1 MPWVGLELKL
11 LDLEMV
17 ELKMSLL
24 TKKHLLLSWTLL
36 SLAACAQTPLPL
48 RTEGPPA
55 AKGLTSQ
62 MLYGFLLGEIA
73 SQRGDKRLS
82 AEVYLDLAQR
92 TRDARVAKRAAEL
105 AAHAQDAGRA
115 MRATRLWLELE
126 PDAERARHALVLLLI
141 KGGQLDEAVEE
152 TRHWL
157 TRAGATGTSNA
168 SNTSNT
174 SNNTSAVGVWQF
186 LPGLYARAPKPEV
199 ALDALT
205 RLAEGY
211 AGVAEA
217 PFAVARMA
225 QQVDQP
231 ARALK
236 AIDAALKLR
245 PDWERAALLKA
256 QILVGKGDQAVLEWL
271 AAFVQAQPKAH
282 EVRAAYAGALS
293 RVHRL
298 DEAGRLYEGLLKDTP
313 DHAANHFQAGL
324 WALRTGALDLAEARL
339 TRALTLGYPNR
350 GPLLLR
356 LGELAERQH
365 QDEVALQ
372 RYLQATE
379 HEQGSEGVL
388 KAAAVLGRLGRIE
401 EGRRLLA
408 SVAPSDEDDRIEI
421 LRAEAQMLREGRDA
435 VAALAVLSAA
445 LKQYPD
451 HSDLLYDHA
460 LVAEGVGQFE
470 LAEQGLRRLIALR
483 PRHAHAYNALG
494 YTLADRL
501 NRPLEAIVLLE
512 KALELSPGDGFILD
526 SLGWAH
532 FKAGHLDEA
541 IRLLREAYAA
551 MRDPEVAGHLGEALW
566 AKGLHAEARGVW
578 RDALKAAPD
587 NTLLR
592 NALER
597 R

>member
-1 MPWVGLELKL
+1 LQVGEHHARFELERELLELKML
-11 LDLEMV
+11 LM
-17 ELKMSLL
+17 
-24 TKKHLLLSWTLL
+24 TKKHLFLFWTLL
-36 SLAACAQTPLPL
+36 SLTACAQTPNAL
-48 RTEGPPA
+48 RAEATPTE
-55 AKGLTSQ
+55 KGLTSQ

-105 AAHAQDAGRA
+105 AAHTQDIGHSTK
-115 MRATRLWLELE
+115 ATRLWLELE
-126 PDAERARHALVLLLI
+126 PNAERARHALVLLLV
-141 KGGQLDEAVEE
+141 KSGQLDEAVQE

-157 TRAGATGTSNA
+157 TRVGATGEA
-168 SNTSNT
+168 
-174 SNNTSAVGVWQF
+174 GVWQF
-186 LPGLYARAPKPEV
+186 LPGLYARAPKPEA
-199 ALDALT
+199 ALDALA

-211 AGVAEA
+211 AEVAEA

-225 QQVDQP
+225 QQIDQP

-236 AIDAALKLR
+236 AVDAALKRR

-256 QILVGKGDQAVLEWL
+256 QVLLGAGDQATLDWL
-271 AAFVQAQPKAH
+271 AAFLRAQPKAN

-298 DEAGRLYEGLLKDTP
+298 EEAGRLYEDLLQDTP
-313 DHAANHFQAGL
+313 EHAVNHFQAGL
-324 WALRTGALDLAEARL
+324 WALRTGAFELAETRL
-339 TRALTLGYPNR
+339 TRALSLGYPNR
-350 GPLLLR
+350 GQLFLR
-356 LGELAERQH
+356 LGELAERRR

-379 HEQGSEGVL
+379 HEHGSEGVL
-388 KAAAVLGRLGRIE
+388 KAAVVLGRLGRME

-408 SVAPSDEDDRIEI
+408 SVAPGDEDDRIEI

-435 VAALAVLSAA
+435 LAALAVLDAA
-445 LKQYPD
+445 LKRYPD

-470 LAEQGLRRLIALR
+470 LAEQGLRRLIALK
-483 PRHAHAYNALG
+483 PQHAHAYNALG

-526 SLGWAH
+526 SMGWAH

-541 IRLLREAYAA
+541 IRWLRKAYAV
-551 MRDPEVAGHLGEALW
+551 MQDPEVAGHLGEALW
-566 AKGLHAEARGVW
+566 AKGLHAEARDVW
-578 RDALKAAPD
+578 KDALKSAPD

>member
-1 MPWVGLELKL
+1 
-11 LDLEMV
+11 
-17 ELKMSLL
+17 MSLM

-36 SLAACAQTPLPL
+36 SLTACAQTPSAL
-48 RTEGPPA
+48 RTDAVQIET
-55 AKGLTSQ
+55 GLTSQ

-105 AAHAQDAGRA
+105 AAHAQDTGRSLK
-115 MRATRLWLELE
+115 ATRLWLELE

-141 KGGQLDEAVEE
+141 KGGQLDEAVQE

-157 TRAGATGTSNA
+157 TRAGATGAT
-168 SNTSNT
+168 
-174 SNNTSAVGVWQF
+174 GVWQF
-186 LPGLYARAPKPEV
+186 LPGLYARAPKPV
-199 ALDALT
+199 AALEALT

-211 AGVAEA
+211 ADLAEA

-225 QQVDQP
+225 QQIDQP

-236 AIDAALKLR
+236 AVDVALKRR
-245 PDWERAALLKA
+245 PDWERAALFKA
-256 QILVGKGDQAVLEWL
+256 QVLVGVGDQAVLDWL
-271 AAFVQAQPKAH
+271 AAFLQAQPKAN

-298 DEAGRLYEGLLKDTP
+298 EEAGRLYDGLLQDTP
-313 DHAANHFQAGL
+313 EHAANHFQAGL
-324 WALRTGALDLAEARL
+324 WALRTGALELAETRL
-339 TRALTLGYPNR
+339 TRALSLGYPNR
-350 GPLLLR
+350 GQLFLR
-356 LGELAERQH
+356 LGELAERRH

-372 RYLQATE
+372 HYLQATE
-379 HEQGSEGVL
+379 HEHGSEGVL
-388 KAAAVLGRLGRIE
+388 KAAVVLGRLGRIE

-408 SVAPSDEDDRIEI
+408 SVAPQDDDDRIEI
-421 LRAEAQMLREGRDA
+421 LRTEAQMLREGRDA

-445 LKQYPD
+445 LKQHPD

-470 LAEQGLRRLIALR
+470 LAEQGLRRLIALK
-483 PRHAHAYNALG
+483 PQHAHAYNALG

-512 KALELSPGDGFILD
+512 KALELAPGDAFILD

-532 FKAGHLDEA
+532 FKASHLDEA
-541 IRLLREAYAA
+541 IRLLREAYVA

-566 AKGLHAEARGVW
+566 AKGQHAEAREVW
-578 RDALKAAPD
+578 QGALKAAPE
-587 NTLLR
+587 NALLR

>member
-1 MPWVGLELKL
+1 
-11 LDLEMV
+11 
-17 ELKMSLL
+17 MSLL
-24 TKKHLLLSWTLL
+24 IKKHLLLSWTLL
-36 SLAACAQTPLPL
+36 SLTACAQTPIAQTPFTL
-48 RTEGPPA
+48 RTEDLPA
-55 AKGLTSQ
+55 AKGLTGP

-105 AAHAQDAGRA
+105 AAHAQDTGRSLK
-115 MRATRLWLELE
+115 ATRLWLELE

-141 KGGQLDEAVEE
+141 KGGQLDEAVQE
-152 TRHWL
+152 TRDWL
-157 TRAGATGTSNA
+157 TRAGS
-168 SNTSNT
+168 
-174 SNNTSAVGVWQF
+174 TSATNTTGPAGVWQF
-186 LPGLYARAPKPEV
+186 LPGLYARAPKPV
-199 ALDALT
+199 AALDALA

-225 QQVDQP
+225 QQIDQP

-236 AIDAALKLR
+236 AVDVALKRR

-256 QILVGKGDQAVLEWL
+256 QILVGQGDQATLDWL
-271 AAFVQAQPKAH
+271 VVFLQAQPKAH

-298 DEAGRLYEGLLKDTP
+298 EEAGRLYEGLLQDTP
-313 DHAANHFQAGL
+313 EHAANHFQAGL

-339 TRALTLGYPNR
+339 TRALTLSYPNR

-356 LGELAERQH
+356 LGELAERRH
-365 QDEVALQ
+365 QDEAAL
-372 RYLQATE
+372 RWYLQATE

-388 KAAAVLGRLGRIE
+388 KAAVVLGRLGRIE

-421 LRAEAQMLREGRDA
+421 LRTEAQMLREGRDA
-435 VAALAVLSAA
+435 IAALALLGAA

-460 LVAEGVGQFE
+460 LVAEGLGQFE
-470 LAEQGLRRLIALR
+470 LAEQGLRRLIALK

-512 KALELSPGDGFILD
+512 KAMELSPGDAYILD

-541 IRLLREAYAA
+541 IRLLREAYAV
-551 MRDPEVAGHLGEALW
+551 MRDPEVAGHLGEVLW
-566 AKGLHAEARGVW
+566 AKGLHTEARTIW
-578 RDALKAAPD
+578 QDALKAAPD

-592 NALER
+592 SALER

>member
-1 MPWVGLELKL
+1 ML
-11 LDLEMV
+11 LM
-17 ELKMSLL
+17 
-24 TKKHLLLSWTLL
+24 TKKHLFLFWTLL
-36 SLAACAQTPLPL
+36 SLTACAQTPNAL
-48 RTEGPPA
+48 RAEATPTE
-55 AKGLTSQ
+55 KGLTSQ

-105 AAHAQDAGRA
+105 AAHTQDIGHSTK
-115 MRATRLWLELE
+115 ATRLWLELE
-126 PDAERARHALVLLLI
+126 PNAERARHALVLLLI
-141 KGGQLDEAVEE
+141 KSGQLDEAVQE

-157 TRAGATGTSNA
+157 TRVGATGEA
-168 SNTSNT
+168 
-174 SNNTSAVGVWQF
+174 GVWQF
-186 LPGLYARAPKPEV
+186 LPGLYARAPKPEA
-199 ALDALT
+199 ALDALA

-211 AGVAEA
+211 AEVAEA

-225 QQVDQP
+225 QQIDQP

-236 AIDAALKLR
+236 AVDAALKRR

-256 QILVGKGDQAVLEWL
+256 QVLLGAGDQATLDWL
-271 AAFVQAQPKAH
+271 AAFLRAQPKAN

-298 DEAGRLYEGLLKDTP
+298 EEAGRLYEDLLQDTP
-313 DHAANHFQAGL
+313 EHAVNHFQAGL
-324 WALRTGALDLAEARL
+324 WALRTGAFELAETRL
-339 TRALTLGYPNR
+339 TRALSLGYPNR
-350 GPLLLR
+350 GQLFLR
-356 LGELAERQH
+356 LGELAERRR

-379 HEQGSEGVL
+379 HEHGSEGVL
-388 KAAAVLGRLGRIE
+388 KAAVVLGRLGRME

-408 SVAPSDEDDRIEI
+408 SVAPGDEDDRIEI

-435 VAALAVLSAA
+435 LAALAVLDAA
-445 LKQYPD
+445 LKRYPD

-470 LAEQGLRRLIALR
+470 LAEQGLRRLIALK
-483 PRHAHAYNALG
+483 PQHAHAYNALG

-526 SLGWAH
+526 SMGWAH

-541 IRLLREAYAA
+541 IRWLRKAYAV
-551 MRDPEVAGHLGEALW
+551 MQDPEVAGHLGEALW
-566 AKGLHAEARGVW
+566 AKGLHAEARDVW
-578 RDALKAAPD
+578 KDALKSAPD

>member
-1 MPWVGLELKL
+1 ML
-11 LDLEMV
+11 LM
-17 ELKMSLL
+17 
-24 TKKHLLLSWTLL
+24 TKKHLFLFWTLL
-36 SLAACAQTPLPL
+36 SLTACAQTPNAL
-48 RTEGPPA
+48 RAEATPTE
-55 AKGLTSQ
+55 KGLTSQ

-105 AAHAQDAGRA
+105 AAHTQDIGHSTK
-115 MRATRLWLELE
+115 ATRLWLELE
-126 PDAERARHALVLLLI
+126 PNAERARHALVLLLV
-141 KGGQLDEAVEE
+141 KSGQLDEAVQE

-157 TRAGATGTSNA
+157 TRVGATGEA
-168 SNTSNT
+168 
-174 SNNTSAVGVWQF
+174 GVWQF
-186 LPGLYARAPKPEV
+186 LPGLYARAPKPEA
-199 ALDALT
+199 ALDALA

-211 AGVAEA
+211 AEVAEA

-225 QQVDQP
+225 QQIDQP

-236 AIDAALKLR
+236 AVDAALKRR

-256 QILVGKGDQAVLEWL
+256 QVLLGAGDQATLDWL
-271 AAFVQAQPKAH
+271 AAFLRAQPKAN

-298 DEAGRLYEGLLKDTP
+298 EEAGRLYEDLLQDTP
-313 DHAANHFQAGL
+313 EHAVNHFQAGL
-324 WALRTGALDLAEARL
+324 WALRTGAFELAETRL
-339 TRALTLGYPNR
+339 TRALSLGYPNR
-350 GPLLLR
+350 GQLFLR
-356 LGELAERQH
+356 LGELAERRR

-379 HEQGSEGVL
+379 HEHGSEGVL
-388 KAAAVLGRLGRIE
+388 KAAVVLGRLGRIE

-408 SVAPSDEDDRIEI
+408 SVAPGDEDDRIEI

-435 VAALAVLSAA
+435 LAALAVLDAA
-445 LKQYPD
+445 LKRYPD

-470 LAEQGLRRLIALR
+470 LAEQGLRRLIALK
-483 PRHAHAYNALG
+483 PQHAHAYNALG

-526 SLGWAH
+526 SMGWAH

-541 IRLLREAYAA
+541 IRWLRKAYAV
-551 MRDPEVAGHLGEALW
+551 MQDPEVAGHLGEALW
-566 AKGLHAEARGVW
+566 AKGLHAEARDVW
-578 RDALKAAPD
+578 KDALKSAPD

>member
-1 MPWVGLELKL
+1 MQVGEHHARFGLELEL
-11 LDLEMV
+11 LERELL
-17 ELKMSLL
+17 ELKMLL
-24 TKKHLLLSWTLL
+24 MTKKHLFLFWTLL
-36 SLAACAQTPLPL
+36 SLTACAQTPNAL
-48 RTEGPPA
+48 RAEATPTE
-55 AKGLTSQ
+55 KGLTSQ

-92 TRDARVAKRAAEL
+92 TRDVRVVKRAAEL
-105 AAHAQDAGRA
+105 AAHTQDIGHSTK
-115 MRATRLWLELE
+115 ATRLWLELE
-126 PDAERARHALVLLLI
+126 PNAERARHALILLLV
-141 KGGQLDEAVEE
+141 KSGQLDEAVQE

-157 TRAGATGTSNA
+157 TRAGAAGEA
-168 SNTSNT
+168 
-174 SNNTSAVGVWQF
+174 GVWQF
-186 LPGLYARAPKPEV
+186 LPGLYARAPKPEA
-199 ALDALT
+199 ALDALA

-211 AGVAEA
+211 AEVAEA

-225 QQVDQP
+225 QQIDQP

-236 AIDAALKLR
+236 AVDAALKRR

-256 QILVGKGDQAVLEWL
+256 QILLGAGDQATLDWL
-271 AAFVQAQPKAH
+271 AAFLRAQPKAN

-298 DEAGRLYEGLLKDTP
+298 EEAGRLYEGLLQDTP
-313 DHAANHFQAGL
+313 EHAVNHFQAGL
-324 WALRTGALDLAEARL
+324 WALRTGAFELAETRL
-339 TRALTLGYPNR
+339 TRALSLGYPNR
-350 GPLLLR
+350 GQLFLR
-356 LGELAERQH
+356 LGELAERRR

-379 HEQGSEGVL
+379 HEHGSEGVL
-388 KAAAVLGRLGRIE
+388 KAAVVLGRLGRME

-408 SVAPSDEDDRIEI
+408 SVAPGDEDDRIEI

-435 VAALAVLSAA
+435 LAALAVLDAA
-445 LKQYPD
+445 LKRYPD

-470 LAEQGLRRLIALR
+470 LAEQGLRRLIALK
-483 PRHAHAYNALG
+483 PQHAHAYNALG

-526 SLGWAH
+526 SMGWAH

-541 IRLLREAYAA
+541 IRWLRKAYAV
-551 MRDPEVAGHLGEALW
+551 MQDPEVAGHLGEALW
-566 AKGLHAEARGVW
+566 AKGLHAEARDVW
-578 RDALKAAPD
+578 KDALKSAPD

>member
-1 MPWVGLELKL
+1 
-11 LDLEMV
+11 
-17 ELKMSLL
+17 MSLM
-24 TKKHLLLSWTLL
+24 TQKHLLLFWTLL
-36 SLAACAQTPLPL
+36 SLTACAQTPSAL
-48 RTEGPPA
+48 RADAVQIET
-55 AKGLTSQ
+55 GLTSQ

-105 AAHAQDAGRA
+105 AAHAQDTGRSLK
-115 MRATRLWLELE
+115 ATRLWLELE

-141 KGGQLDEAVEE
+141 KGGQLDEAVQE
-152 TRHWL
+152 TRLWL
-157 TRAGATGTSNA
+157 TRAGATGAT
-168 SNTSNT
+168 
-174 SNNTSAVGVWQF
+174 GVWQF
-186 LPGLYARAPKPEV
+186 LPGLYARAPKPV
-199 ALDALT
+199 AALEALA

-211 AGVAEA
+211 ADLAEA

-225 QQVDQP
+225 QQIDQP

-236 AIDAALKLR
+236 AVDAALKRR
-245 PDWERAALLKA
+245 PDWERAALFKA
-256 QILVGKGDQAVLEWL
+256 QVLVGKGDQTVLDWL
-271 AAFVQAQPKAH
+271 AAFLQAQPKAN

-298 DEAGRLYEGLLKDTP
+298 EEAGRLYEGLLQDTP
-313 DHAANHFQAGL
+313 EHAANHFQAGL
-324 WALRTGALDLAEARL
+324 WALRTGALELAETRL
-339 TRALTLGYPNR
+339 TRALSLEYPNR
-350 GPLLLR
+350 GPLFLR
-356 LGELAERQH
+356 LGELAERRH

-379 HEQGSEGVL
+379 HENGSEGAL
-388 KAAAVLGRLGRIE
+388 KAAVVLGRLGRME

-408 SVAPSDEDDRIEI
+408 SVAPQDDDDRIEI
-421 LRAEAQMLREGRDA
+421 LRTEAQMLREGRDA

-445 LKQYPD
+445 LKQHPD

-470 LAEQGLRRLIALR
+470 LAEQGLRRLIALK
-483 PRHAHAYNALG
+483 PQHAHAYNALG

-512 KALELSPGDGFILD
+512 KALELAPGDAFILD

-541 IRLLREAYAA
+541 IRLLREAYVA

-566 AKGLHAEARGVW
+566 AKGRHAEAREVW
-578 RDALKAAPD
+578 QGALKTAPE
-587 NTLLR
+587 NALLR

>member
-1 MPWVGLELKL
+1 MGEHHARFELELKL
-11 LDLEMV
+11 LELKLL
-17 ELKMSLL
+17 ELKMLRM
-24 TKKHLLLSWTLL
+24 TKKALFLSWTLL
-36 SLAACAQTPLPL
+36 ALTACAQTPMAL
-48 RTEGPPA
+48 RAETAPID
-55 AKGLTSQ
+55 KGLTSQ

-105 AAHAQDAGRA
+105 ASHAQDAGRS
-115 MRATRLWLELE
+115 MKATRLWLELE
-126 PDAERARHALVLLLI
+126 PDAERARHALVLVLI
-141 KGGQLDEAVEE
+141 KDGQLDGAVQE

-157 TRAGATGTSNA
+157 TRAGATGA
-168 SNTSNT
+168 
-174 SNNTSAVGVWQF
+174 AGVWQF
-186 LPGLYARAPKPEV
+186 LPGLYARAPKPEA
-199 ALDALT
+199 ALEALA

-211 AGVAEA
+211 AELAEA
-217 PFAVARMA
+217 PYAVARMA
-225 QQVDQP
+225 QQINQP
-231 ARALK
+231 ERALQ
-236 AIDAALKLR
+236 AINVALQRR

-256 QILVGKGDQAVLEWL
+256 QLLLGVGDQATLDWL
-271 AAFVQAQPKAH
+271 AAFLQAQPKAN

-298 DEAGRLYEGLLKDTP
+298 EEAGRLYEDLLQDTP
-313 DHAANHFQAGL
+313 EHAANHFQAGL
-324 WALRTGALDLAEARL
+324 WALRAGSLELAETRL
-339 TRALTLGYPNR
+339 TRALSLGYPNR
-350 GPLLLR
+350 GQLHLR
-356 LGELAERQH
+356 LGELAERRR
-365 QDEVALQ
+365 QDDLALQ
-372 RYLQATE
+372 RYLQAAE
-379 HEQGSEGVL
+379 HEHGSEGLL
-388 KAAAVLGRLGRIE
+388 KAAVVLGRLGRIE

-408 SVAPSDEDDRIEI
+408 SIAPSDEDDRIEI
-421 LRAEAQMLREGRDA
+421 LRTEAQMLREGRDA
-435 VAALAVLSAA
+435 VAALAVLGAA
-445 LKQYPD
+445 LQQYPD

-470 LAEQGLRRLIALR
+470 LAEQGLRRLIALK

-512 KALELSPGDGFILD
+512 RALELSPGDAFILD

-532 FKAGHLDEA
+532 FKANHLDEA

-566 AKGLHAEARGVW
+566 AKGLHAEARVVW
-578 RDALKAAPD
+578 QEALKAAPD
-587 NTLLR
+587 NALLR

>member
-1 MPWVGLELKL
+1 MPRLGLELKL
-11 LDLEMV
+11 L
-17 ELKMSLL
+17 ELKISLM
-24 TKKHLLLSWTLL
+24 TKKYCLLPWVLL
-36 SLAACAQTPLPL
+36 SLTACAQTPIAL
-48 RTEGPPA
+48 RAETTPI
-55 AKGLTSQ
+55 KTGLTSQ

-105 AAHAQDAGRA
+105 AAHAQDAGRSLQ
-115 MRATRLWLELE
+115 ATRLWLELDPE
-126 PDAERARHALVLLLI
+126 AERARHALVLLLI
-141 KGGQLDEAVEE
+141 KGGQLDEAVQE

-157 TRAGATGTSNA
+157 TRAGATGES
-168 SNTSNT
+168 
-174 SNNTSAVGVWQF
+174 GVWQF
-186 LPGLYARAPKPEV
+186 LPGLYARAAKPEA
-199 ALDALT
+199 ALDALA
-205 RLAEGY
+205 RLAEDY
-211 AGVAEA
+211 TELAEA
-217 PFAVARMA
+217 PFSVARMA
-225 QQVDQP
+225 QQIDP

-236 AIDAALKLR
+236 AVDAALKRR
-245 PDWERAALLKA
+245 PDWEKAALFKA
-256 QILVGKGDQAVLEWL
+256 QILAGKGDQATLDWL
-271 AAFVQAQPKAH
+271 AAFLLQQPKAH

-298 DEAGRLYEGLLKDTP
+298 DEAGRLYEVLLKDTP
-313 DHAANHFQAGL
+313 EHAANHFQAGL
-324 WALRTGALDLAEARL
+324 WALRTGALALAETRL
-339 TRALTLGYPNR
+339 TRALSLGYSNR
-350 GPLLLR
+350 GQLFLR
-356 LGELAERQH
+356 LGELAERRQ

-379 HEQGSEGVL
+379 HEHGGEGVL
-388 KAAAVLGRLGRIE
+388 RAAVVLGRLGRLE

-408 SVAPSDEDDRIEI
+408 SVVPQDEDERIES
-421 LRAEAQMLREGRDA
+421 LRTEAQMLREGRDA
-435 VAALAVLSAA
+435 VAALAVLGAA

-470 LAEQGLRRLIALR
+470 VAEQGLRRLIALK
-483 PRHAHAYNALG
+483 PTHAHAYNALG

-512 KALELSPGDGFILD
+512 KALELSPGDGYILD

-532 FKAGHLDEA
+532 FKAGHLDAA
-541 IRLLREAYAA
+541 IRLLREAYIA

-566 AKGLHAEARGVW
+566 AKGLHAEARDVW
-578 RDALKAAPD
+578 QDGLKTAPE
-587 NTLLR
+587 NALLR